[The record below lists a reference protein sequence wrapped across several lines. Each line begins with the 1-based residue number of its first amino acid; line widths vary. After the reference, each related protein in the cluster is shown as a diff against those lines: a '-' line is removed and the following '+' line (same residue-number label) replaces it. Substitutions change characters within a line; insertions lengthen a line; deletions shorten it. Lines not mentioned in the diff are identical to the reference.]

1 MVGTGQF
8 WVLASWRGCHLAG
21 CLWYLLLAVADS
33 VVVLVLKVQ
42 YSQKLVMS
50 QQAGRS
56 VLLFPMT
63 VLT

>member
-1 MVGTGQF
+1 M
-8 WVLASWRGCHLAG
+8 GCM
-21 CLWYLLLAVADS
+21 WYLLLAVADS
-33 VVVLVLKVQ
+33 VVVLVLKVL

-50 QQAGRS
+50 QQAGQS